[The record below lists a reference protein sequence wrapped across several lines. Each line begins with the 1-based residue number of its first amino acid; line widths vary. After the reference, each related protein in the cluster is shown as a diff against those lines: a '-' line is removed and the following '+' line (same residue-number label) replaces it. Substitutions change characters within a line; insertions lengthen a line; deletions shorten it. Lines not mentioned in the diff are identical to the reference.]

1 MKAYKGCVNRECKSF
16 KRKDHYKDEY
26 NYCPICG
33 EKLEYVC
40 ADCWKVLEH
49 STEKYCASCSA
60 KREQKKENIK
70 ENVKD
75 WGTLAVGAAST
86 VGGLAVKHKDKF
98 AAAGKAAMKIIKK

>member
-40 ADCWKVLEH
+40 ADCWKVMEH
-49 STEKYCASCSA
+49 STERYCASCAA
-60 KREQKKENIK
+60 KREQKREQTIQK
-70 ENVKD
+70 VKD
-75 WGTLAVGAAST
+75 LSKAVPVVAVSKYAWQHKGEIVDVASKI
-86 VGGLAVKHKDKF
+86 VKK
-98 AAAGKAAMKIIKK
+98 

>member
-1 MKAYKGCVNRECKSF
+1 MKAYKSCVNRECKSF

-40 ADCWKVLEH
+40 ADCWKVLDH
-49 STEKYCASCSA
+49 NTEKYCASCEA
-60 KREQKKENIK
+60 KRDQKRAQAIQNIK
-70 ENVKD
+70 DGGVAVA
-75 WGTLAVGAAST
+75 GAVGA

-98 AAAGKAAMKIIKK
+98 AIAGKVAMKIIKK